1 MKFLKRIIQGF
12 SALIALLLIILLASL
27 LFDSYQTT
35 YLKVEKQA
43 EADNKS
49 YFIKNV
55 NIIPMSSDTVLS
67 NSSIK
72 IINGVIISIGD
83 SLNAENL
90 NVIDGMN
97 YFLSP
102 GLIDMHVHVW
112 DQYELGLYLANGV
125 TTIRN
130 LWGQPMH
137 LRMKKDISEEDIIA
151 PVFFTSSPKLTGPEF
166 IGDDNLN
173 LTEPADAKEKV
184 ISYQER
190 GYDFIK
196 TYYGL
201 TENLFE
207 AILEQADI
215 SNMDIVAHPTPNVP
229 YAYHFNPQ
237 IITIEHAE
245 EFVQQPL
252 HYQLDTV
259 GLNEIIRGYAANPHS
274 TLCPTLIGYYN
285 ILNMLMDDENTEPAK
300 LEFMNPLIRMTDSE
314 TQKERWNNTK
324 ESDPSIVG
332 RIKDQHDFHLLIVKK
347 LHESGVN
354 IVCGTDA
361 GIGIT
366 AAGYSIHQE
375 LDFYSQAGLSNYEVI
390 KTATLN
396 PSKTHEFMNELG
408 SIELGK
414 MANFVLTKQNPLE
427 ILETLRNPRMVM
439 VKGRKINMKQL
450 KLFED
455 KARNRSNLIAT
466 AIRYV
471 ENLLVEK

>member
-1 MKFLKRIIQGF
+1 MKVLKRVFQGF

-27 LFDSYQTT
+27 LIDSYQTT
-35 YLKVEKQA
+35 YLKIEKQP
-43 EADNKS
+43 EADKKS

-83 SLNAENL
+83 IFNPENL
-90 NVIDGMN
+90 TEIDGMN

-137 LRMKKDISEEDIIA
+137 LRMKKDIIEEDIIA
-151 PVFFTSSPKLTGPEF
+151 PIFFTSSPKLTGPEF

-215 SNMDIVAHPTPNVP
+215 SNMDIVAHPSQKVP
-229 YAYHFNPQ
+229 YSYHF
-237 IITIEHAE
+237 
-245 EFVQQPL
+245 
-252 HYQLDTV
+252 
-259 GLNEIIRGYAANPHS
+259 
-274 TLCPTLIGYYN
+274 
-285 ILNMLMDDENTEPAK
+285 
-300 LEFMNPLIRMTDSE
+300 
-314 TQKERWNNTK
+314 
-324 ESDPSIVG
+324 
-332 RIKDQHDFHLLIVKK
+332 DQS
-347 LHESGVN
+347 ESGRLN
-354 IVCGTDA
+354 GSDKNLYAIPLNSSGFEA
-361 GIGIT
+361 GVKCVSPGIIHNCALGIFSYISKLCLFLIISSSPAIINTFAVILDKSSIGIF
-366 AAGYSIHQE
+366 GWS
-375 LDFYSQAGLSNYEVI
+375 
-390 KTATLN
+390 
-396 PSKTHEFMNELG
+396 
-408 SIELGK
+408 
-414 MANFVLTKQNPLE
+414 
-427 ILETLRNPRMVM
+427 
-439 VKGRKINMKQL
+439 VKSPTSCFPKFQ
-450 KLFED
+450 F
-455 KARNRSNLIAT
+455 AVVSCS
-466 AIRYV
+466 
-471 ENLLVEK
+471 